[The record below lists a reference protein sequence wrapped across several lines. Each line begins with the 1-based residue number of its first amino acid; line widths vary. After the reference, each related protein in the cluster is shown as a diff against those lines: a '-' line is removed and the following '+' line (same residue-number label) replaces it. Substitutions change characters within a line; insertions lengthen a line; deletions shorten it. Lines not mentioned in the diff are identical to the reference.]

1 MFNLFKKSKEK
12 KLKFQQEQEQFLNDL
27 KESSND
33 MSFHCNEMMKNIE
46 SMQAN
51 VQEYIRINEESRMA
65 MKEMN
70 IISER
75 LGAEINE
82 HLSSL
87 KAN

>member
-1 MFNLFKKSKEK
+1 MFNLFKKSKKEK
-12 KLKFQQEQEQFLNDL
+12 VQENIQD
-27 KESSND
+27 STND
-33 MSFHCNEMMKNIE
+33 MSFHCNEMKKNIE

-51 VQEYIRINEESRMA
+51 VQEYIRINEESRIA

-70 IISER
+70 KISER

>member
-12 KLKFQQEQEQFLNDL
+12 KVDTQENIN
-27 KESSND
+27 ESVDD
-33 MSFHCNEMMKNIE
+33 MSFHCNEMKKNIE

-51 VQEYIRINEESRMA
+51 VQEFIRINEENRIA

-70 IISER
+70 KIRDR